1 MISRK
6 PRLPKSPDL
15 VLSDLQITLMR
26 VFWSRSSASA
36 SAAEVVAELRATRP
50 LAHTTVATLLSR
62 LEKRG
67 LLLAIREGRQ
77 VAYRAAVSQQD
88 VRRSMVSALLAGLFD
103 GEARGLLSHLVD
115 QRSIGADELAEI
127 RTALARKGR
136 S

>member
-1 MISRK
+1 M
-6 PRLPKSPDL
+6 
-15 VLSDLQITLMR
+15 LMR

-36 SAAEVVAELRATRP
+36 AEVVADLRATRP

-67 LLLAIREGRQ
+67 LLHATRENRQ
-77 VAYRAAVSQQD
+77 VTYRAAVSQQD
-88 VRRSMVSALLAGLFD
+88 VRRSMVSALLTGLFD

-115 QRSIGADELAEI
+115 QRRIGADELAEI
-127 RTALARKGR
+127 RAALARKGR

>member
-1 MISRK
+1 VISRK
-6 PRLPKSPDL
+6 PRPPKSSDL
-15 VLSDLQITLMR
+15 VLSDLQLMLMR
-26 VFWSRSSASA
+26 VFWSRPSA

-67 LLLAIREGRQ
+67 LLLATREGRQ
-77 VAYRAAVSQQD
+77 VTYRAAVSQQL

-115 QRSIGADELAEI
+115 QRHIDADELAHV
-127 RTALARKGR
+127 RAALARKGR

>member
-1 MISRK
+1 
-6 PRLPKSPDL
+6 L
-15 VLSDLQITLMR
+15 VLSDLQLMLMR

-36 SAAEVVAELRATRP
+36 ADVVSQLRATRP

-67 LLLAIREGRQ
+67 LLLATRDGRQ
-77 VAYRAAVSQQD
+77 VTYRAAVSQQD

-115 QRSIGADELAEI
+115 QRHIGDDELAEI
-127 RTALARKGR
+127 RAALAHKDP